1 MVAGFSAGS
10 LYRSGSA
17 SRPAKAGPEDMDIVP
32 FPSKLSPPADKIRA
46 ILTAKNG
53 GAPLTCVAASGA
65 GDID

>member
-1 MVAGFSAGS
+1 
-10 LYRSGSA
+10 
-17 SRPAKAGPEDMDIVP
+17 MDIVP